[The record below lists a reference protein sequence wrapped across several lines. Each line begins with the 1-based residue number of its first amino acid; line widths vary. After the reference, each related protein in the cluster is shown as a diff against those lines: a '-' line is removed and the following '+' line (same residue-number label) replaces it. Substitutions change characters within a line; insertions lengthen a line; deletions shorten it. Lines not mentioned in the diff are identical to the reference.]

1 MGVWGRGRGWVQSSK
16 RELSGLMAMF
26 SILTGKW
33 ATCMYMFVKTLWKYI
48 FCYLILL
55 VSGILVLWHLHTFW
69 NDYCDKSNN
78 ICPHTKLCYYYWPY
92 SLCCILHPCGF
103 FFFNYKRF
111 VSINPLHLFQPSSTP
126 AFWQPPVCSPW
137 VYFHF
142 VWLVLFLDSTYKW
155 DHTGSSH
162 CGSAG

>member
-92 SLCCILHPCGF
+92 SLCCILHPYGF
-103 FFFNYKRF
+103 FFFLIIRGLYLLIPFTYFNHPAPLPSGNHPF
-111 VSINPLHLFQPSSTP
+111 VLHESIFILFGW
-126 AFWQPPVCSPW
+126 FC
-137 VYFHF
+137 F
-142 VWLVLFLDSTYKW
+142 
-155 DHTGSSH
+155 
-162 CGSAG
+162 